1 MELGA
6 TVQRNP
12 RVAFRQLEDGTGV
25 LLHLDSTNYHGVNGV
40 GALIWSLLDSPRTL
54 GELVVAL
61 RSQLNDPPPSLVDD
75 VRTFVGDLEK
85 RDLVTLTDEA

>member
-1 MELGA
+1 MEQGA

-40 GALIWSLLDSPRTL
+40 GALIWCLLDSPRTL
-54 GELVVAL
+54 GELVMEL
-61 RSQLNDPPPSLVDD
+61 RSQLNDPPPNLADD
-75 VRTFVGDLEK
+75 VRTFLGDLEQ
-85 RDLVTLTDEA
+85 RDLVSLSDEQ